1 MTPMF
6 LSATSPF
13 KLLFVGDSITDCGRD
28 RSQHGSDLGNG
39 YVQQVDALLRAHLPQ
54 LAIQTLN
61 VGVSGDRVT
70 DLEARWQE
78 DVLHQSPDY
87 VAILIGIND
96 VWRQFDAPHLP
107 PVTLEAYAETL
118 EALIRRTR
126 CSTQGM
132 WVLSPFFLETN
143 KADPMRAMM
152 DRYGA
157 AAQAV
162 AKAQGLSFV
171 DLQAAFDAWL
181 SHQPTQ
187 QLCADRVH
195 PNAVGHAI
203 IARAFLRALG
213 FNWT

>member
-1 MTPMF
+1 
-6 LSATSPF
+6 
-13 KLLFVGDSITDCGRD
+13 
-28 RSQHGSDLGNG
+28 
-39 YVQQVDALLRAHLPQ
+39 
-54 LAIQTLN
+54 
-61 VGVSGDRVT
+61 
-70 DLEARWQE
+70 
-78 DVLHQSPDY
+78 
-87 VAILIGIND
+87 
-96 VWRQFDAPHLP
+96 
-107 PVTLEAYAETL
+107 
-118 EALIRRTR
+118 
-126 CSTQGM
+126 M